1 MIKYIIW
8 DFDGVICDSKNIAF
22 DVHNIIRQ
30 KYEKLPKINNE
41 LEYSKLMNG
50 EYDESLEK
58 YLSKEEKDN
67 YFLEHREEM
76 YNRKSEFKIFK
87 TIVDFIRDNNIPSII
102 VTATYEKLVRYVLKN
117 NGYDD
122 NIFKYILGRETKGGK
137 TEKVESICKI
147 LNLKKDEVIYIG
159 DTINDVLFCNK
170 MGINIICVGYGYC
183 PIKIFKEHEIL
194 NLSETQ
200 KELIEY
206 IKKINR

>member
-41 LEYSKLMNG
+41 LEYSKLMNV

>member
-30 KYEKLPKINNE
+30 KYKKLPEINNE

-76 YNRKSEFKIFK
+76 YNRKSEFKIFE
-87 TIVDFIRDNNIPSII
+87 TIVNFIRDNNIPSII

-137 TEKVESICKI
+137 TEKVESICKM
-147 LNLKKDEVIYIG
+147 LSLKKDEVLYIG

-170 MGINIICVGYGYC
+170 IGIDIICVGYGYC
-183 PIKIFKEHEIL
+183 PNTIFKRNEIL
-194 NLSETQ
+194 NLCETQ
-200 KELIEY
+200 DELIEY
-206 IKKINR
+206 IKKLNR